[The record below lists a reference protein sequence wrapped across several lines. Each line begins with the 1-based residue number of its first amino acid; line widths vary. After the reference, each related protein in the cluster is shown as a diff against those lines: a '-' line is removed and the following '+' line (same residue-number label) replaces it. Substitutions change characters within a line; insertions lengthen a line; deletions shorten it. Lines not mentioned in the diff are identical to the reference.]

1 MTCLSII
8 RVFCSVF
15 LQFLAT
21 LIGGLAV
28 EWQKAVTAHQSPI
41 SDHPA
46 RHIWSPRC
54 LCSCLHH
61 ISAGFTFFLKTQT
74 TSHIISSAYGRN
86 IMNGNKTSLIFMF
99 KASQASVCFLE
110 GFKNILAAYKKK
122 HNEWLFLVQL
132 YNINIG
138 MLPYYCDSC
147 TFQCLHLNLGHLLY
161 PAFNILNSNRF
172 SFLHPPLALPFTV
185 ISSSSSP
192 AVTNPNVCGPS
203 GFR

>member
-86 IMNGNKTSLIFMF
+86 IMNGNKMSLIFLIDVFLINFMF

-110 GFKNILAAYKKK
+110 GFKNILVAYKTK

-132 YNINIG
+132 YNINMG

-147 TFQCLHLNLGHLLY
+147 TFKSRAPPVPSFQYSEFQSVLFSSSTACTPFHCHLL
-161 PAFNILNSNRF
+161 ILVSR
-172 SFLHPPLALPFTV
+172 
-185 ISSSSSP
+185 
-192 AVTNPNVCGPS
+192 CD
-203 GFR
+203 

>member
-1 MTCLSII
+1 MFLMCFFIKRLKLSIVFFFFYQLTLLFNLMTCLSII

-86 IMNGNKTSLIFMF
+86 IMNGNKTSLIFLIDVLLQTLCLKPVKLAF
-99 KASQASVCFLE
+99 ASLR
-110 GFKNILAAYKKK
+110 GL
-122 HNEWLFLVQL
+122 
-132 YNINIG
+132 
-138 MLPYYCDSC
+138 
-147 TFQCLHLNLGHLLY
+147 
-161 PAFNILNSNRF
+161 R
-172 SFLHPPLALPFTV
+172 
-185 ISSSSSP
+185 IS
-192 AVTNPNVCGPS
+192 
-203 GFR
+203 